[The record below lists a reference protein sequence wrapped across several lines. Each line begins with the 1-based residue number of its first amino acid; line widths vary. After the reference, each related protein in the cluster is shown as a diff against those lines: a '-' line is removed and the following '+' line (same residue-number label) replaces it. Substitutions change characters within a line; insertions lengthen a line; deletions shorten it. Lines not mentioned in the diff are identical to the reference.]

1 MLYIYI
7 KTQNA
12 LVQRINFNL
21 DNQELPQ
28 NILWIDL
35 LHPSP
40 AEIAFISSEFNLE
53 FPTKEEREEI
63 ELSAKY
69 WEDNATITINAHFLI
84 REFKNDNEE
93 QNSIKL
99 RTEIVTFA
107 TAKNILFTIR
117 YNEFSTFK
125 EIQARI
131 LASPKNFEDGFDI
144 IDKMFEVRV
153 EKDADLLE
161 WIDKEARRLRITV
174 LEKKDEYSY
183 DEMLKDI
190 SSLQELN
197 MRVRDSL
204 FDKRRAMTS
213 LLKSDKIDRD
223 IKQNLTIVLKDL
235 NSLVEFSVSQLNVLD
250 NIQTILASQVNIE
263 QNKIIKLFTVATV
276 AMMPP
281 TLIGTIYGMN
291 FKFMPELELH
301 YAYPIVL
308 IVMIVSIIVPVI
320 VFKKKGWL

>member
-21 DNQELPQ
+21 DSQELPQ

-35 LHPSP
+35 LHPSV

-308 IVMIVSIIVPVI
+308 VVMIISIIVPVV

>member
-21 DNQELPQ
+21 DSQELPQ

-35 LHPSP
+35 LHPSV

-69 WEDNATITINAHFLI
+69 WEDNATITINAHFLV
-84 REFKNDNEE
+84 RDLKSDEE
-93 QNSIKL
+93 DRNLIKL
-99 RTEIVTFA
+99 RTEIVTFT

-291 FKFMPELELH
+291 FKFMPELELR

-308 IVMIVSIIVPVI
+308 VVMIISIILPLV

>member
-21 DNQELPQ
+21 DSQELPQ

-35 LHPSP
+35 LHPSA

-308 IVMIVSIIVPVI
+308 VVMIISIIVPVI

>member
-21 DNQELPQ
+21 DSQELPQ

-35 LHPSP
+35 LHPSV

-308 IVMIVSIIVPVI
+308 VVMIISIIVPVI

>member
-21 DNQELPQ
+21 DSQELPQ

-35 LHPSP
+35 LHPSV

-69 WEDNATITINAHFLI
+69 WEDNATITINAHFLV
-84 REFKNDNEE
+84 RDLKSDEE
-93 QNSIKL
+93 DRNLIKL

-117 YNEFSTFK
+117 YNEFSTFE

-308 IVMIVSIIVPVI
+308 VVMIISIIVPVI

>member
-21 DNQELPQ
+21 DSQELPQ

-35 LHPSP
+35 LHPS
-40 AEIAFISSEFNLE
+40 AEEIAFISSKFNLE

-69 WEDNATITINAHFLI
+69 WEDNTIITINAHFLV
-84 REFKNDNEE
+84 RELKSDEEDKNF
-93 QNSIKL
+93 IKL

-117 YNEFSTFK
+117 YNEFSTFE

-144 IDKMFEVRV
+144 INKMFEVRV

-161 WIDKEARRLRITV
+161 WIDKEARHLRASV

-197 MRVRDSL
+197 MQIRDSL

-213 LLKSDKIDRD
+213 LLKSDKIDND
-223 IKQNLTIVLKDL
+223 IKQNLIIVLKDL
-235 NSLVEFSVSQLNVLD
+235 NSLVKFSVSQLNILD
-250 NIQTILASQVNIE
+250 NIQTILASQINIE
-263 QNKIIKLFTVATV
+263 QNKIIKIFTVATV

-291 FKFMPELELH
+291 FNFMPELKLH

-308 IVMIVSIIVPVI
+308 CVMIVSIILPLV

>member
-21 DNQELPQ
+21 DSQELPQ

-35 LHPSP
+35 LHPSV

-69 WEDNATITINAHFLI
+69 WEDNATITINAHFLV
-84 REFKNDNEE
+84 RDLKSDEE
-93 QNSIKL
+93 DRNLIKL

-117 YNEFSTFK
+117 YNEFSTFE

-308 IVMIVSIIVPVI
+308 VVMIISIILPLV

>member
-35 LHPSP
+35 LHPSL

-308 IVMIVSIIVPVI
+308 IVMIISIIVPVI

>member
-21 DNQELPQ
+21 DSQELPQ

-35 LHPSP
+35 LHPSV

-281 TLIGTIYGMN
+281 TLIGTVYGMN
-291 FKFMPELELH
+291 FKFMPELELR

-308 IVMIVSIIVPVI
+308 VVMIISIIVPVI

>member
-21 DNQELPQ
+21 DSQELPQ

-308 IVMIVSIIVPVI
+308 VVMIISIIVPVI

>member
-308 IVMIVSIIVPVI
+308 VVMIISIIVPVI

>member
-1 MLYIYI
+1 
-7 KTQNA
+7 
-12 LVQRINFNL
+12 
-21 DNQELPQ
+21 
-28 NILWIDL
+28 
-35 LHPSP
+35 
-40 AEIAFISSEFNLE
+40 
-53 FPTKEEREEI
+53 
-63 ELSAKY
+63 
-69 WEDNATITINAHFLI
+69 
-84 REFKNDNEE
+84 
-93 QNSIKL
+93 
-99 RTEIVTFA
+99 
-107 TAKNILFTIR
+107 
-117 YNEFSTFK
+117 
-125 EIQARI
+125 
-131 LASPKNFEDGFDI
+131 
-144 IDKMFEVRV
+144 
-153 EKDADLLE
+153 
-161 WIDKEARRLRITV
+161 
-174 LEKKDEYSY
+174 
-183 DEMLKDI
+183 MLKDI

-235 NSLVEFSVSQLNVLD
+235 NSLVEFSVSQLNILD

-308 IVMIVSIIVPVI
+308 AVMIISIIVPVI
-320 VFKKKGWL
+320 VFKKKVGYNTLKEKKWISLK

>member
-1 MLYIYI
+1 
-7 KTQNA
+7 
-12 LVQRINFNL
+12 
-21 DNQELPQ
+21 
-28 NILWIDL
+28 
-35 LHPSP
+35 
-40 AEIAFISSEFNLE
+40 
-53 FPTKEEREEI
+53 
-63 ELSAKY
+63 
-69 WEDNATITINAHFLI
+69 
-84 REFKNDNEE
+84 EFKNNDEE

-117 YNEFSTFK
+117 YNEFSTFE

-161 WIDKEARRLRITV
+161 WIDKEARRLRTSV

-213 LLKSDKIDRD
+213 LLKSDKIDKD

-235 NSLVEFSVSQLNVLD
+235 NSLVEFSVSQLNILD
-250 NIQTILASQVNIE
+250 NIQTILASQINIE
-263 QNKIIKLFTVATV
+263 QNKIIKIFTVATV

-281 TLIGTIYGMN
+281 TLIGTVYGMN

-308 IVMIVSIIVPVI
+308 GVMVISIILPLV

>member
-1 MLYIYI
+1 
-7 KTQNA
+7 
-12 LVQRINFNL
+12 
-21 DNQELPQ
+21 
-28 NILWIDL
+28 
-35 LHPSP
+35 
-40 AEIAFISSEFNLE
+40 
-53 FPTKEEREEI
+53 
-63 ELSAKY
+63 
-69 WEDNATITINAHFLI
+69 
-84 REFKNDNEE
+84 
-93 QNSIKL
+93 
-99 RTEIVTFA
+99 
-107 TAKNILFTIR
+107 
-117 YNEFSTFK
+117 

-161 WIDKEARRLRITV
+161 WIDKEARRLRTSV

-235 NSLVEFSVSQLNVLD
+235 NSLVEFSVSQLNILD

-308 IVMIVSIIVPVI
+308 AVMIISIIVPVI

>member
-21 DNQELPQ
+21 DSQELPQ

-35 LHPSP
+35 LHPSA

-69 WEDNATITINAHFLI
+69 WEDNATITINAHFLV
-84 REFKNDNEE
+84 RDLKSDEE
-93 QNSIKL
+93 DRNLIKL

-117 YNEFSTFK
+117 YNEFSTFE

-161 WIDKEARRLRITV
+161 WIDKKARRLRTSV

-213 LLKSDKIDRD
+213 LLKSDKIDKD

-235 NSLVEFSVSQLNVLD
+235 NSLVEFSVSQLNILD
-250 NIQTILASQVNIE
+250 NIQTILASQINIE
-263 QNKIIKLFTVATV
+263 QNKIIKIFTVATV

-281 TLIGTIYGMN
+281 TLIGTVYGMN

-308 IVMIVSIIVPVI
+308 GVMVISIILPLV